1 MRLVRRREPKKE
13 SCPGNPISFRCLS
26 LSCCSY
32 VSPFLNITRKDLTAT
47 VGTTWKAVIQIKSWW
62 TGEDSNLRS
71 SQGAADLQ
79 SAAINHS
86 ATCPLN
92 ANHWMSMPPRSSRP
106 YSSSRL
112 SRGAAES
119 LHAGK
124 AKNPFRYAASQPPL
138 AGPRACLKTKS
149 VLERETGIEPATNSL
164 EGCDSTTE
172 LLPQT
177 SKNFWSR
184 RPGLNR

>member
-1 MRLVRRREPKKE
+1 MPLAVLLQLCIAIPEHHSKGPYGNRWDDLE
-13 SCPGNPISFRCLS
+13 SCHSDQN
-26 LSCCSY
+26 
-32 VSPFLNITRKDLTAT
+32 
-47 VGTTWKAVIQIKSWW
+47 WW